1 MTELQIIGIA
11 VSIIL
16 GLIGVLY
23 KIHANQIK
31 ENTDSIEKLD
41 DKTDGRLDVIEKD
54 IVEIKT
60 KQNG

>member
-1 MTELQIIGIA
+1 MTEPQIIA
-11 VSIIL
+11 VAISVIL

-23 KIHANQIK
+23 RIHSGDIKANK
-31 ENTDSIEKLD
+31 DAIEKLD
-41 DKTDGRLDVIEKD
+41 DETDTRLDNVEKD